1 MKQLLACGSVVV
13 APQNDAYEWW
23 YKLLKPFVHFVPT
36 KNIASAGGRDLP
48 AVHDCLRRNEDEA
61 ARIADAARAF
71 ARDVLSLDL
80 RAVLAPPHPDST
92 TALRKGAQHIDPDM
106 GGLRT

>member
-1 MKQLLACGSVVV
+1 M
-13 APQNDAYEWW
+13 
-23 YKLLKPFVHFVPT
+23 
-36 KNIASAGGRDLP
+36 
-48 AVHDCLRRNEDEA
+48 HDCLRRNEDEA

-80 RAVLAPPHPDST
+80 HERYLRLLIERYHH
-92 TALRKGAQHIDPDM
+92 ALRKGARHIDPDM